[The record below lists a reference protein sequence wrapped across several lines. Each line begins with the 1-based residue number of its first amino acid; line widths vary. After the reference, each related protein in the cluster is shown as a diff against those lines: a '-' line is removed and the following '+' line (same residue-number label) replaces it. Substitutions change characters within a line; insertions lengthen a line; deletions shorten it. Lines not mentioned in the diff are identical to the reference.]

1 MSLLK
6 SRFIEMFGH
15 PMNND
20 KNLTLQKFGDVF
32 ELNAG
37 GTPSKNKKEYWDG
50 GEISWIGSNM
60 CHDEVLYTNDG
71 KYITKEG
78 LTNSSAK
85 LFPVDT
91 VLIALVGATIGRTA
105 LLKFETTTNQN
116 IIGIRKI
123 REAGYIPEFVF
134 FYTQGLY
141 KKFTEKGEGFFMATK
156 GFISELPI
164 PKVEIKAQKRFVDFA
179 KQIDK
184 SKFLL
189 QQILEKLELLKKSR
203 FIEIYEKEKSKEVS
217 LSDVCD
223 VRDGTHDSPKFV
235 SEGYPL
241 ITSKNVTSGVIN
253 FDNVNFI
260 SKDDFDS
267 INKRSKVDINDII
280 MPMIGTIGCPVIV
293 DTDTQFAIKNVALI
307 KTSKTEKLLPTYI
320 CAFLNSKYFH
330 SQLRSLSRGCTQKFI
345 SLGNI
350 RSIKLKALSDDSQ
363 KEICSFIN
371 QIDKSKLIIQKALD
385 DLVGKV

>member
-1 MSLLK
+1 M
-6 SRFIEMFGH
+6 IE
-15 PMNND
+15 
-20 KNLTLQKFGDVF
+20 L
-32 ELNAG
+32 
-37 GTPSKNKKEYWDG
+37 
-50 GEISWIGSNM
+50 
-60 CHDEVLYTNDG
+60 
-71 KYITKEG
+71 
-78 LTNSSAK
+78 
-85 LFPVDT
+85 
-91 VLIALVGATIGRTA
+91 
-105 LLKFETTTNQN
+105 
-116 IIGIRKI
+116 
-123 REAGYIPEFVF
+123 
-134 FYTQGLY
+134 
-141 KKFTEKGEGFFMATK
+141 
-156 GFISELPI
+156 
-164 PKVEIKAQKRFVDFA
+164 
-179 KQIDK
+179 K

-371 QIDKSKLIIQKALD
+371 QIDKSKLRD
-385 DLVGKV
+385 SNEE